1 MTFAWS
7 NFNKVT
13 HASDSKTIK
22 FEQGNLKFAKFKL
35 QIINFLAK
43 FAHQIKTE
51 VVKTFAKTFIKAIS
65 LCQI

>member
-1 MTFAWS
+1 MTLAWS

-35 QIINFLAK
+35 QIIKFLAK
-43 FAHQIKTE
+43 FI
-51 VVKTFAKTFIKAIS
+51 
-65 LCQI
+65 

>member
-35 QIINFLAK
+35 QINVWNIQTK
-43 FAHQIKTE
+43 VI
-51 VVKTFAKTFIKAIS
+51 
-65 LCQI
+65 